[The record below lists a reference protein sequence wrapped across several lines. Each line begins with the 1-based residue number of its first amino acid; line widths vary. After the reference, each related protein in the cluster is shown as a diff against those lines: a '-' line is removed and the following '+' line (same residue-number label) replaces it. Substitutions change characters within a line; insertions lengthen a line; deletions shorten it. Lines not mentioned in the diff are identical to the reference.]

1 MSASQLWGFLS
12 MHLVLTTIVGG
23 AAFVARWWGDTSPKA
38 RFVGWVVVAL
48 SVAGFFFA
56 GLVNRVF
63 SKDGYYPTGTA
74 LLGLFGG
81 FISGHILGRYFWY
94 YFEKGVERDEDTP

>member
-1 MSASQLWGFLS
+1 MSASQFWGFLG
-12 MHLVLTTIVGG
+12 MHLVLTAIVGG
-23 AAFVARWWGDTSPKA
+23 GAFIARWWGNTSPKA

-48 SVAGFFFA
+48 SVAGFFSA
-56 GLVNRVF
+56 GLVDGIF
-63 SKDGYYPTGTA
+63 SKDGNYPTSVA

-94 YFEKGVERDEDTP
+94 YFEKEVERDEDTP